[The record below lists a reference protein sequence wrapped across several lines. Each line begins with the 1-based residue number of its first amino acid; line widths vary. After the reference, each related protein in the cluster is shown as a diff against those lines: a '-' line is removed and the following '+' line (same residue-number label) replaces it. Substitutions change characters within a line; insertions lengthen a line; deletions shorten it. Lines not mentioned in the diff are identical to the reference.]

1 MTTEGVPAPLHR
13 QVTHD
18 HLDGSQDAPPE
29 VEATDLLE
37 LTVALSESFLS
48 VEESVAELRRAAGD
62 ADLEQLRRSLDHLA
76 SGDPRGAERARAL
89 LDATLPARPDHVVAF
104 YEHETFLVDSVVGF
118 SLDGLRNDETVIVFA
133 TAEHRE
139 AFEAGFAAAGHDV
152 AESRRLGRYVDLD
165 AVQTLAMLVEDG
177 QLDVP
182 LYHRAVGEM
191 LDGATRGG
199 RKVRVYGEMV
209 ALLWEQGHIGTALEL
224 EERWNRIA
232 ARTPFPVLCSYP
244 MRSFDTEES
253 AGHFRAVCERHT
265 AVTTESYALLATG
278 DAEPGSLVVLE
289 RDEAGGRRSAP
300 PGPG

>member
-1 MTTEGVPAPLHR
+1 MTNEGVPAPLHR
-13 QVTHD
+13 KLTRDRLV
-18 HLDGSQDAPPE
+18 GSQEAASE
-29 VEATDLLE
+29 TEATDLLA

-48 VEESVAELRRAAGD
+48 IEESVAELRRAAGD
-62 ADLEQLRRSLDHLA
+62 ADLTQLRPSIELLA
-76 SGDPRGAERARAL
+76 STDPEGAERARAL
-89 LDATLPARPDHVVAF
+89 LDATLPARSEHVVAF
-104 YEHETFLVDSVVGF
+104 YEDETFLVDSVVAF

-139 AFEAGFAAAGHDV
+139 AFEAGLAAAGHDV
-152 AESRRLGRYVDLD
+152 AASRQLGRYIDLD
-165 AVQTLAMLVEDG
+165 AVQTLAMLVRDG

-191 LDGATRGG
+191 LDEATRGG

-209 ALLWEQGHIGTALEL
+209 ALLWEQGHVGTALEL

-278 DAEPGSLVVLE
+278 DAEPGSIVVLE

-300 PGPG
+300 PGSG